1 MISLNKILC
10 AAAAL
15 TIVFSVSGC
24 GKKDE
29 ISSASDSSAK
39 DSSVSD
45 SAVSKAESAVDTS
58 NIGEHLKK
66 AAKIY
71 EGGKYTLKCTIS
83 STSYDGEIKLTRVV
97 DGDNIYQLQEEK
109 AGSYGVISVDGKSYD
124 FDNSCGMY
132 KTAKSVPTNN
142 VVQEVINQNLPAKQP
157 NAAEKEKGY
166 VCEEYTFTGDTYITN
181 IRFYFDEK
189 TDELKKYTMKY
200 TVEGQDDIT
209 ETRVIDSVSSDVD
222 ESVFKLDFLKKMVNF
237 EEMSEEQRLGFCQGV
252 CSSKGITK
260 DMMSELGIKVDDFN
274 KIDFDT
280 FFNLVYT
287 YSGKN

>member
-15 TIVFSVSGC
+15 TVVFSVSGC
-24 GKKDE
+24 GKSE
-29 ISSASDSSAK
+29 DSSSVQESVK

-45 SAVSKAESAVDTS
+45 SAESEIESKSDAS

-71 EGGKYTLKCTIS
+71 ESGKYTLKCTVS

-97 DGDNIYQLQEEK
+97 DGDNIYQLQEES

-124 FDNSCGMY
+124 FDNACGMY

-142 VVQEVINQNLPAKQP
+142 VVQEIVNQNLQVKVPID
-157 NAAEKEKGY
+157 AEKEKGY

-209 ETRVIDSVSSDVD
+209 ETRVIDSISSEVD
-222 ESVFKLDFLKKMVNF
+222 ESLFKLDKLNKMVNF
-237 EEMSEEQRLGFCQGV
+237 EEMSEQQRLGFCQGI
-252 CSSKGITK
+252 CSSKGITSA
-260 DMMSELGIKVDDFN
+260 MMSDLGIKVNDFK